1 MATVP
6 HERCVLRLVAI
17 TEKDMEIT
25 ADDKLIWSLGAGR
38 LLTATKD
45 LVMEDTNERSFTA
58 GKTYRVKSMH
68 PIAEPAYV
76 VLVDDQGADHKMEG
90 EHIREFFG
98 TGKKPQNATSH
109 RSAACGASGGL
120 PG

>member
-1 MATVP
+1 
-6 HERCVLRLVAI
+6 
-17 TEKDMEIT
+17 MEIT
-25 ADDKLIWSLGAGR
+25 ANDKLIWGLGTGR

-45 LVMEDTNERSFTA
+45 LRMEGTGERAFAA

-76 VLVDDQGADHKMEG
+76 VLVNDQGDDHKMAG

-98 TGKKPQNATSH
+98 TGKKPQNV
-109 RSAACGASGGL
+109 
-120 PG
+120 